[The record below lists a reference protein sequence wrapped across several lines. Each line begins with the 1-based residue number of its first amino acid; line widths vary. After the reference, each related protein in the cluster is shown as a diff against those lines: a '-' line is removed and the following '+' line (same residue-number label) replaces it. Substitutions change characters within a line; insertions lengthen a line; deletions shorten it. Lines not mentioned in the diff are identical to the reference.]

1 VETASRGYI
10 RFLWGLIMRSSLSI
24 AVCVTL
30 MATLQAAQARI
41 TKIKITRIES
51 PTFEGRAFGN
61 VGLYEKLVGS
71 VEGELDPADPHN
83 SVITDLALAPRNA
96 NGKVAYATDI
106 MILRP
111 VDRAKGN
118 RKVWYELTNR
128 GAVLAFSQF
137 NDAASGGNDPTRAAD
152 AGNGFLMTQGY
163 SVLISGWDISA
174 PPGGNRFTMKAPIA
188 VNPDGS
194 PIIGPAMEEFVIDDS
209 QTMIGA
215 LTYPAATLDKS
226 TATLTMRGRY
236 QDQPSLVAANE
247 WDFANEAGT
256 AIRLAGQT
264 PFRPGTLYEFV
275 YQAKNP
281 VVAGTGFAAIRD
293 LASFLRSEQRD
304 GEGNLNPLAGEATAI
319 YTACVSQPC
328 RTMHDFLWLGFN
340 TDEGGKKAVDGIVNW
355 IGGATGIFMNYRFAQ
370 PFRTH
375 RQHIGRWFPEFQG
388 PFTNQVLHDPVTG
401 KTDGRVARCSV
412 DNTCPK
418 IFEVNSANEYWAKNM
433 AVSLVDSQGKDIPT
447 EPSNVR
453 SYFMASLP
461 HQGGFGAPG
470 RGICQQTRNPLVAN
484 AVLRAL
490 LVDMDQWVTA
500 GTEPPASRLPHLAD
514 GTLAPPL
521 PQDGQGF
528 PQIPGVKYNG
538 RMHTGDL
545 FDYGPKFDEGLL
557 TILPPRIVGTPYSAF
572 VPKTDPDGNDIAGI
586 RLPEVAVPLATYTG
600 WNLRAAPEGGDD
612 GCDHFGQQIEFAR
625 TKAERIAAAD
635 SRPSLEERYPSRADY
650 VNAVASAAKRL
661 ASDRLLLDEDVRA
674 YVSKAQI
681 GPVRN

>member
-1 VETASRGYI
+1 
-10 RFLWGLIMRSSLSI
+10 MRSTFI
-24 AVCVTL
+24 AGCVAL
-30 MATLQAAQARI
+30 MATLQVAEARI
-41 TKIKITRIES
+41 TKISVTRVES
-51 PTFEGRAFGN
+51 PTFEGRVFGS
-61 VGLYEKLVGS
+61 VGQYEKFVGH
-71 VEGELDPADPHN
+71 VEGELDPADRQN
-83 SVITDLALAPRNA
+83 SVITDLARAPRNA
-96 NGKVAYATDI
+96 NGKIVYATDI
-106 MILRP
+106 MIFRP
-111 VDRAKGN
+111 IDRSKGN
-118 RKVWYELTNR
+118 HKVWYELTNR
-128 GAVLAFSQF
+128 GTILAFSQF
-137 NDAASGGNDPTRAAD
+137 NDAASGGNDPSRAAD
-152 AGNGFLMTQGY
+152 AGNGFLMREGY
-163 SVLISGWDISA
+163 NILISGWDISA
-174 PPGGNRFTMKAPIA
+174 LPGGNRFTMKAPIA
-188 VNPDGS
+188 VNSDGS
-194 PIIGPAMEEFVIDDS
+194 PIVGPAMEEFVIDDN
-209 QTMIGA
+209 QTMSGS

-226 TATLTMRGRY
+226 AAALTMRVRY
-236 QDQPSLVAANE
+236 DDQPSSIPSDK

-256 AIRLAGQT
+256 AIKLSDGS
-264 PFRPGTLYEFV
+264 PFRQGTLYEFV

-293 LASFLRSEQRD
+293 LASFIRHEQRD
-304 GEGNLNPLAGEATAI
+304 NEGNVNPLAGEATAI

-340 TDEGGKKAVDGIVNW
+340 TDEGGRKAVDGIVNW

-388 PFTNQVLHDPVTG
+388 PFTNEVLNDPVTG
-401 KTDGRVARCSV
+401 KTDGRLGRCSA

-433 AVSLVDSQGKDIPT
+433 GVSLVDMQGKDLPP

-461 HQGGFGAPG
+461 HQGGFAAPG

-490 LVDMDQWVTA
+490 LVAMDQWVTV
-500 GTEPPASRLPHLAD
+500 GTEPPASRLPHVGD
-514 GTLAPPL
+514 GTLVPPL
-521 PQDGQGF
+521 PQDRQGF
-528 PQIPGVKYNG
+528 PKIPGVKYNG

-557 TILPPRIVGTPYSAF
+557 TILPPRIVGTPYSTL
-572 VPKTDPDGNDIAGI
+572 VPKTDLDGNDIAGI
-586 RLPEVAVPLATYTG
+586 RLPDIVVPTATYTG

-612 GCDHFGQQIEFAR
+612 GCDHFGQQINLAK

-635 SRPSLEERYPSRADY
+635 PRLSLEERYASQADY
-650 VNAVASAAKRL
+650 VNAVAAAAKRL
-661 ASDRLLLDEDVRA
+661 AGDRLLLDEDVQA

-681 GPVRN
+681 TPVRN

>member
-1 VETASRGYI
+1 
-10 RFLWGLIMRSSLSI
+10 MRLSI
-24 AVCVTL
+24 LIAACVTVL
-30 MATLQAAQARI
+30 ATSQSTQAGI

-51 PTFEGRAFGN
+51 PTFDGRVFGN
-61 VGLYEKLVGS
+61 VGPYEKLAGH

-83 SVITDLALAPRNA
+83 SVITDLALAPRNG

-111 VDRAKGN
+111 IDRRKGN
-118 RKVWYELTNR
+118 HKVWYELTNR
-128 GAVLAFSQF
+128 GTVLAFSQF
-137 NDAASGGNDPTRAAD
+137 NDASSRGNDPTTAAD
-152 AGNGFLMTQGY
+152 AGNGFLMRQGY
-163 SVLISGWDISA
+163 SIVISGWDASA

-188 VNPDGS
+188 VSPDGS
-194 PIIGPAMEEFVIDDS
+194 PIIGPAMEEFVIDDT
-209 QTMIGA
+209 QTMIGP

-226 TATLTMRGRY
+226 AATLTMRVRY
-236 QDQPSLVAANE
+236 QDQPSLVSTDK

-256 AIRLAGQT
+256 AIRLSPQT
-264 PFRPGTLYEFV
+264 PFRQGTLYEFI

-281 VVAGTGFAAIRD
+281 VVAGMGFAAIRD

-304 GEGNLNPLAGEATAI
+304 GEGNVNPLAGEATAI

-340 TDEGGKKAVDGIVNW
+340 ADEGGKKAVDGIVNW

-375 RQHIGRWFPEFQG
+375 RQHIARWFPEFQW

-401 KTDGRVARCSV
+401 KTDGRLARCSA

-433 AVSLVDSQGKDIPT
+433 GVSLVDAQGKDLPA
-447 EPSNVR
+447 EPAIVR

-461 HQGGFGAPG
+461 HQGGFGAMG
-470 RGICQQTRNPLVAN
+470 RGICQQNRNPLVAN

-490 LVDMDQWVTA
+490 LVAMDQWVTA
-500 GTEPPASRLPHLAD
+500 GAEPPASRLPRVAD
-514 GTLAPPL
+514 GTLVPPL

-528 PQIPGVKYNG
+528 PEISGVKYNG

-545 FDYGPKFDEGLL
+545 FDYGPKFDQGLL
-557 TILPPRIVGTPYSAF
+557 TILPPRIVGTPYSAL
-572 VPKTDPDGNDIAGI
+572 VPKTDTDGNDIAGI

-600 WNLRAAPEGGDD
+600 WNLRAAPEGGND
-612 GCDHFGQQIEFAR
+612 GCDHFGQRIAFAR
-625 TKAERIAAAD
+625 TKADRIAAAD
-635 SRPSLEERYPSRADY
+635 PRPSLEERYPSQADY
-650 VNAVASAAKRL
+650 VDRIASAAKRL
-661 ASDRLLLDEDVRA
+661 ADDRLLLDEDVQAYIDRA
-674 YVSKAQI
+674 RTAS
-681 GPVRN
+681 VRN